1 MPCITLMS
9 REHDGR
15 DGCRPDMPDITLDSE
30 GETKQSATIHDV
42 DGLKTVKVQSGGNVY
57 IGRPHEGRK
66 IVLAYR
72 FEDDGESEIE
82 GTAPEEAES

>member
-1 MPCITLMS
+1 MLCITLMP
-9 REHDGR
+9 REYHGR
-15 DGCRPDMPDITLDSE
+15 GGCKPDMPDITLDSE

-42 DGLKTVKVQSGGNVY
+42 DGLKTVNVQSGGNVY

-72 FEDDGESEIE
+72 FEDDEESEIE
-82 GTAPEEAES
+82 GTGSEEAES